1 MIEVSHNEEG
11 HMDTAFLDTMTSNQE
26 SSWRTSI
33 TPDGKDVLFKIDT
46 GAEVTAISHR
56 TYLQMSTGELSD
68 PEKILY
74 GPSRQPLPVIGQF
87 SGNLVHKGKV
97 STQTVYV
104 IEGLKINLLGLPA
117 ITALQLL
124 VRVDAT
130 SMETSVFERYPS
142 VFSGLGNLGDE
153 YEIQLKP
160 DAKPY
165 ALHTPRS
172 VPLPL
177 RDKVRKELERM
188 ESLGVISKVDEP
200 TEWCAGMVVV
210 PKKNGTL

>member
-1 MIEVSHNEEG
+1 MLEVSHNEEG

-33 TPDGKDVLFKIDT
+33 TLDGKDVLFKIDT
-46 GAEVTAISHR
+46 GAEVTAISHK
-56 TYLQMSTGELSD
+56 TYLQVGAGELSD

-104 IEGLKINLLGLPA
+104 IEGLKTNLLGLPA

-124 VRVDAT
+124 V
-130 SMETSVFERYPS
+130 
-142 VFSGLGNLGDE
+142 
-153 YEIQLKP
+153 
-160 DAKPY
+160 
-165 ALHTPRS
+165 
-172 VPLPL
+172 
-177 RDKVRKELERM
+177 
-188 ESLGVISKVDEP
+188 
-200 TEWCAGMVVV
+200 
-210 PKKNGTL
+210 